1 MCLGCPGWEYED
13 PPHECPMDN
22 PQLLTLKPVFKGPRP
37 SFMFSY
43 RAGHGDAGHTSALTS
58 DRNSDRYRLQRLG
71 GLCCILNMLL
81 KIQDHLD
88 KLAKLAEETNEIA
101 IKLLLH

>member
-1 MCLGCPGWEYED
+1 
-13 PPHECPMDN
+13 
-22 PQLLTLKPVFKGPRP
+22 
-37 SFMFSY
+37 MFSY
-43 RAGHGDAGHTSALTS
+43 RAGHGAAGHTSALTS

-71 GLCCILNMLL
+71 GLCCILNMSL

-101 IKLLLH
+101 AALRPSRLGMVFSMFGFLSWGG